1 MSERLGQLKEHIAL
15 VGGLGNESDDVQIE
29 ARAVLSAAVAKKPK
43 TRKKRKK
50 QEVVVVDDD
59 DGDSDN
65 GDDDDDDGDGD
76 NTGNK
81 DRGAPPLAQRD
92 EPTAI
97 IRVCCRRCDRH
108 RCSTH
113 EANNPGK

>member
-65 GDDDDDDGDGD
+65 GDDDDGDGD